1 MLNSPQL
8 TAYGWNSTLQNDF
21 APHADQGLVPGR
33 IIVQQRG
40 GYRLITDLGEI
51 DARATGPLMKAAT
64 DIDRPTAGDWVAV
77 EARPGQTTALV
88 HAVLPRSTAFIRKAS
103 GPRAGAQVVA
113 ANVDVAFLVA
123 SLNANLNPRRLE
135 RYLVTTHESGA
146 KPVIVLTK
154 ADLAEFL
161 DEDIAEIQ
169 AIASGAPVLA
179 ISARTGQ
186 GLETLDAWLRPGQTA
201 VLLGSSGA
209 GKSTLLNVLAGEER
223 MATREV
229 RAADDR
235 GRHTTTHR
243 ELVLLPSGA
252 LILDTPGMRELGLWD
267 ADEGVSATFGDIED
281 LATQC
286 RFRDCRH
293 GEEPGCAIQ
302 AAIDDGSLD
311 PGRLYSFE
319 KLQAEL
325 AHDRRRQDPLAALAI
340 KKVWVSRIKA
350 GKARTKDKRRM
361 PDE

>member
-1 MLNSPQL
+1 MLTS
-8 TAYGWNSTLQNDF
+8 YGWSDTLRNDF
-21 APHADQGLVPGR
+21 AIHAAQGLVPGR

-51 DARATGPLMKAAT
+51 DARATGPLMKAAS
-64 DIDRPTAGDWVAV
+64 DISRPAAGDWVAV
-77 EARPGQTTALV
+77 EARPGETTALV

-161 DEDIAEIQ
+161 DEDVAEIE

-179 ISARTGQ
+179 ISAITGQ
-186 GLETLDAWLRPGQTA
+186 GLDTLDVWLQPGQTA

-267 ADEGVSATFGDIED
+267 ADEGVSATFADIEE

-286 RFRDCRH
+286 RFRDCGH

-302 AAIDDGSLD
+302 AALEDGRLD
-311 PGRLYSFE
+311 PGRLYNFE

-325 AHDRRRQDPLAALAI
+325 AHDRRRQDPVAALEH
-340 KKVWVSRIKA
+340 KKLWVGRHKA
-350 GKARTKDKRRM
+350 SKQRMKMKRGVL
-361 PDE
+361 DE

>member
-1 MLNSPQL
+1 MLTS
-8 TAYGWNSTLQNDF
+8 YGWSETLRNDF
-21 APHADQGLVPGR
+21 AIHAAQGLVPGR

-40 GYRLITDLGEI
+40 GYRLITELGEI

-64 DIDRPTAGDWVAV
+64 DISRPAAGDWVAV
-77 EARPGQTTALV
+77 EARPGETTALV

-135 RYLVTTHESGA
+135 RYLATTHESGA
-146 KPVIVLTK
+146 RPVIVLTK
-154 ADLAEFL
+154 ADLTEFL
-161 DEDIAEIQ
+161 DEDVAEIE

-179 ISARTGQ
+179 ISAKTGK
-186 GLETLDAWLRPGQTA
+186 GLETLDTWLRPGQTA

-267 ADEGVSATFGDIED
+267 ADEGVSATFADIEE

-286 RFRDCRH
+286 RFRDCSH

-302 AAIDDGSLD
+302 AAIDAGELD

-325 AHDRRRQDPLAALAI
+325 AHDRRRQDPLLAQEH
-340 KKVWVSRIKA
+340 KKLWASRGKA
-350 GKARTKDKRRM
+350 GKARMKQKGRM

>member
-1 MLNSPQL
+1 M
-8 TAYGWNSTLQNDF
+8 
-21 APHADQGLVPGR
+21 
-33 IIVQQRG
+33 
-40 GYRLITDLGEI
+40 
-51 DARATGPLMKAAT
+51 
-64 DIDRPTAGDWVAV
+64 
-77 EARPGQTTALV
+77 
-88 HAVLPRSTAFIRKAS
+88 
-103 GPRAGAQVVA
+103 
-113 ANVDVAFLVA
+113 
-123 SLNANLNPRRLE
+123 
-135 RYLVTTHESGA
+135 TTHESGA

-161 DEDIAEIQ
+161 DEDVAEIV

-179 ISARTGQ
+179 ISALTGQ
-186 GLETLDAWLRPGQTA
+186 GLDTLDTWLQPGQTA

-267 ADEGVSATFGDIED
+267 ADDGVSATFADIEE

-286 RFRDCRH
+286 RFRDCGH

-325 AHDRRRQDPLAALAI
+325 AFDRRRQDPLLAQEHKKLWASRHKTSKAWI
-340 KKVWVSRIKA
+340 KQ
-350 GKARTKDKRRM
+350 KRRM

>member
-1 MLNSPQL
+1 MLNSPL
-8 TAYGWNSTLQNDF
+8 LAAYGWSDALQAAF
-21 APHADQGLVPGR
+21 APFADQGLVPGR
-33 IIVQQRG
+33 IVVQQRG
-40 GYRLITDLGEI
+40 GYRLITEAGEI

-88 HAVLPRSTAFIRKAS
+88 HGVLPRSTAFIRKAS

-113 ANVDVAFLVA
+113 ANVDVALLVA

-135 RYLVTTHESGA
+135 RYLATTHESGA
-146 KPVIVLTK
+146 QPVIVLTK

-161 DEDIAEIQ
+161 DEDVAEIE
-169 AIASGAPVLA
+169 AIALGAPVLA
-179 ISARTGQ
+179 LSAKTGQ
-186 GLETLDAWLRPGQTA
+186 GLEALAQWMQPGRTA

-229 RAADDR
+229 RATDDR

-267 ADEGVSATFGDIED
+267 ADEGVSATFADIEE

-286 RFRDCRH
+286 RFRDCAH
-293 GEEPGCAIQ
+293 GDEPGCAIQ
-302 AAIDDGSLD
+302 AAIDAGELD
-311 PGRLYSFE
+311 PSRLYNYE

-325 AHDRRRQDPLAALAI
+325 AHDRRRQDPVAALENRKLWA
-340 KKVWVSRIKA
+340 SRHKA
-350 GKARTKDKRRM
+350 GKARTKAKQRM

>member
-1 MLNSPQL
+1 MLTS
-8 TAYGWNSTLQNDF
+8 YGWSDTLRNDF
-21 APHADQGLVPGR
+21 AIHAAQGLVPGR

-51 DARATGPLMKAAT
+51 DARATGPLMKAAS
-64 DIDRPTAGDWVAV
+64 DISRPAAGDWVAV
-77 EARPGQTTALV
+77 EARPGETTALV

-146 KPVIVLTK
+146 RPVIVLTK

-161 DEDIAEIQ
+161 DEDVAEIE

-179 ISARTGQ
+179 ISAITGQ
-186 GLETLDAWLRPGQTA
+186 GLETLNAWLQPGQTA

-267 ADEGVSATFGDIED
+267 ADEGVSATFADIEE

-286 RFRDCRH
+286 RFRDCGH

-302 AAIDDGSLD
+302 AALEDGSLD
-311 PGRLYSFE
+311 PGRLYNFE

-325 AHDRRRQDPLAALAI
+325 AHDRRRQDPVAALEH
-340 KKVWVSRIKA
+340 KKLWVGRHKA
-350 GKARTKDKRRM
+350 SKQRMKMKRGVL
-361 PDE
+361 DE

>member
-1 MLNSPQL
+1 MLNSSL
-8 TAYGWNSTLQNDF
+8 LKAYGWSDALQAAF
-21 APHADQGLVPGR
+21 APYAAQDLVPGR
-33 IIVQQRG
+33 IVVQQRG
-40 GYRLITDLGEI
+40 GYRLITEAGEI
-51 DARATGPLMKAAT
+51 DARATGPLMKAAS
-64 DIDRPTAGDWVAV
+64 DIARPTAGDWVAV

-113 ANVDVAFLVA
+113 ANVDVALLVA

-135 RYLVTTHESGA
+135 RYLATTHESGA
-146 KPVIVLTK
+146 QPVIVLTK
-154 ADLAEFL
+154 SDLAEFL
-161 DEDIAEIQ
+161 DEDVAEIE
-169 AIASGAPVLA
+169 AIALGAPVLA

-186 GLETLDAWLRPGQTA
+186 GLDALDTWLRPGQTA

-229 RAADDR
+229 RATDDR

-267 ADEGVSATFGDIED
+267 ADEGVSATFADIEA
-281 LATQC
+281 LAAQC
-286 RFRDCRH
+286 KFRDCSH

-302 AAIDDGSLD
+302 AAIDAGELD
-311 PGRLYSFE
+311 PGRLYNYE

-325 AHDRRRQDPLAALAI
+325 AHDRRRQDPVAALENRKLWA
-340 KKVWVSRIKA
+340 SRHKA
-350 GKARTKDKRRM
+350 GKARSRQKRTI
-361 PDE
+361 DDG

>member
-1 MLNSPQL
+1 LL
-8 TAYGWNSTLQNDF
+8 TSYGWSDTLRNDF
-21 APHADQGLVPGR
+21 AIHAAQGLVPGR

-51 DARATGPLMKAAT
+51 DARATGPLMKAAS
-64 DIDRPTAGDWVAV
+64 DISRPAAGDWVAV
-77 EARPGQTTALV
+77 EARPGETTALV

-146 KPVIVLTK
+146 RPVIVLTK

-161 DEDIAEIQ
+161 DEDVAEIE

-179 ISARTGQ
+179 ISAITGQ
-186 GLETLDAWLRPGQTA
+186 GLETLNAWLQPGQTA

-267 ADEGVSATFGDIED
+267 ADEGVSATFADIEE

-286 RFRDCRH
+286 RFRDCGH

-302 AAIDDGSLD
+302 AALEDGSLD
-311 PGRLYSFE
+311 PGRLYNFE

-325 AHDRRRQDPLAALAI
+325 AHDRRRQDPVAALEH
-340 KKVWVSRIKA
+340 KKLWVGRHKA
-350 GKARTKDKRRM
+350 SKQRMKMKRGVL
-361 PDE
+361 DE

>member
-1 MLNSPQL
+1 MLN
-8 TAYGWNSTLQNDF
+8 AYGWSETLQTHF
-21 APHADQGLVPGR
+21 IPHAAQGLVPGR

-40 GYRLITDLGEI
+40 GYRLITEAGEI
-51 DARATGPLMKAAT
+51 DARATGPLMKAAS
-64 DIDRPTAGDWVAV
+64 DIERPTAGDWVAV
-77 EARPGQTTALV
+77 EARPGETTALV
-88 HAVLPRSTAFIRKAS
+88 HAVLPRATAFIRKAS

-113 ANVDVAFLVA
+113 ANVDVALLVA

-135 RYLVTTHESGA
+135 RYLVTTYESGA
-146 KPVIVLTK
+146 RPVIVLTK
-154 ADLAEFL
+154 SDLAEFL
-161 DEDIAEIQ
+161 AEDIAEIE

-179 ISARTGQ
+179 LSAKTGE
-186 GLETLDAWLRPGQTA
+186 GLAQLSVHLQPGQTA

-229 RAADDR
+229 RATDDR
-235 GRHTTTHR
+235 GRHTTSHR

-267 ADEGVSATFGDIED
+267 ADEGVSTTFADIEE
-281 LATQC
+281 LQTQC

-302 AAIDDGSLD
+302 AALEDGSLD
-311 PGRLYSFE
+311 PGRLYNFE

-325 AHDRRRQDPLAALAI
+325 AHDRRRQDPLAALEH
-340 KKVWVSRIKA
+340 KKLWASRHKA
-350 GKARTKDKRRM
+350 SKVRMKMKRGVL
-361 PDE
+361 DE

>member
-1 MLNSPQL
+1 MLTS
-8 TAYGWNSTLQNDF
+8 YGWSERLQDDF
-21 APHADQGLVPGR
+21 APYAAQGLVPGR
-33 IIVQQRG
+33 IVIQQRG
-40 GYRLITDLGEI
+40 GYRVITEAGDIE
-51 DARATGPLMKAAT
+51 ARATGPLMKAAT
-64 DIDRPTAGDWVAV
+64 DIDRPTAGDWVAL
-77 EARPGQTTALV
+77 EARPGETTALV
-88 HAVLPRSTAFIRKAS
+88 HAVLPRATAFIRKAS

-113 ANVDVAFLVA
+113 ANVDVALLVA

-135 RYLVTTHESGA
+135 RYLATTHESGA
-146 KPVIVLTK
+146 RPVIVLTK

-161 DEDIAEIQ
+161 DEDVAEIE
-169 AIASGAPVLA
+169 AIALGAPVLA

-186 GLETLDAWLRPGQTA
+186 GLEALGEHLLPGRTA

-235 GRHTTTHR
+235 GRHTTSHR

-267 ADEGVSATFGDIED
+267 ADEGVSATFADIEA
-281 LATQC
+281 LAAQC
-286 RFRDCRH
+286 KFSDCRH

-302 AAIDDGSLD
+302 AAIDAGELD
-311 PGRLYSFE
+311 ASRLWNYE

-325 AHDRRRQDPLAALAI
+325 AHDRRRQDPVAAAEH
-340 KKVWVSRIKA
+340 KKLWVSRHKA
-350 GKARTKDKRRM
+350 GKARMKLKRSFGE
-361 PDE
+361 D